1 MSELD
6 DLSRTAM
13 NIAQSLL
20 QASGKENSP
29 TEESIRGYVQQAAGI
44 MPGGASAVDV
54 DGIVQELLR
63 RYAIWVGQNSTI
75 TDNADH
81 EAWLNA
87 ARKRDWRYW
96 TRYREMLEK
105 RYPLKAVDALDVS
118 TDDILGLLE
127 DPQRPGSWDRRGLA
141 VGHIQSGK
149 TSNYTGLVCKAADAG
164 YKIIIV
170 LAGMHNNL
178 RSQTQIRLEEGFLGY
193 ETSDDLNNP
202 ALRYVGVGESGRDWD
217 IHPNCATNRSEDG
230 DFNTR
235 VARNLAI
242 TPEQRPWLFVLKK
255 NKTVLERL
263 LKWVRDHVTDAKDA
277 KTGRQY
283 VGKLP
288 LLLIDDEAD
297 NASVDTAMQA
307 FDEEGKP
314 DPEYDPK
321 AINSRIRKILHSFA
335 KVAYVG
341 YTATPFANVFI
352 HRQGWT
358 EEEGL
363 DLFPKSFIINLAA
376 PSNYIGPVRMFGITN
391 QDASAEGELSGAE
404 GEDAPEEEPGL
415 PLAREVIDAAEWVP
429 AGHKKTLLPRYS
441 PEEALPP
448 SLRQAVQAF
457 LLACAA
463 REVRGQDKKHSSMLV
478 HVTRFQDVQNEVH
491 RQVRDYVMRLRQRLT
506 RNVDAADLLEQL
518 RTLWEE
524 DFVKTSAAMAEK
536 APDLGPYPAV
546 AWEQIRERLGDVAS
560 DISVRAINGKAGDIL
575 DYAAESTRGLRII
588 AIGGDKLS
596 RGLTLEGL
604 CISYFLRPSKMYDTL
619 MQMGRWFGFRP
630 GYLDLCRLY
639 STQGLLD
646 GFCAIAQ
653 ASEELRGEFELMRSN
668 GATPEQYGMRVRV
681 HPGYGITSPMKMR
694 KAANVNVSFSGT
706 LVETAVL
713 HTEQS
718 ALEANLDAAS
728 RLLHVCGEPKE
739 GPQIVRQRGGK
750 LINRGGWLWQDVCHE
765 HIEKFFG
772 DYVSHPE
779 VWQISGHLLR
789 DFVRAMVEKKGQLTH
804 WTVFLAEGGKGGSP
818 FEFSPR
824 LRIEHM
830 VRRTAS
836 RKSDAGRYMLT
847 GRRLATG
854 SMIVTDETIDL
865 SNEAWEAA
873 LALTRLLRTSDPGR
887 LVDGKELEE
896 PTDPSGPAIRAKRP
910 LEKGLLLL
918 YPLDPKQAKFEPGFG
933 GWDKPIMAFAASFPA
948 SNNTV
953 AVSYAVDHLSVERW
967 NQELGEVD

>member
-1 MSELD
+1 MSELN
-6 DLSRTAM
+6 DLSRMAM
-13 NIAQSLL
+13 NIAQNLL
-20 QASGKENSP
+20 QAGGKEHVP
-29 TEESIRGYVQQAAGI
+29 TEETIRGHVQQAAAI
-44 MPGGASAVDV
+44 MPGGAEAVDV

-75 TDNADH
+75 SDNADH

-96 TRYREMLEK
+96 ARYRDMLEK
-105 RYPLKAVDALDVS
+105 RYPLKAVDALDES

-202 ALRYVGVGESGRDWD
+202 AIRYVGVGESGRDWD

-263 LKWVRDHVTDAKDA
+263 LKWVRDHVVDSKDA
-277 KTGRQY
+277 KTGHQY
-283 VGKLP
+283 VSKLP

-297 NASVDTAMQA
+297 NASVDTAAQA

-321 AINSRIRKILHSFA
+321 AINSRIRRILHSFA
-335 KVAYVG
+335 KVGYVG

-376 PSNYIGPVRMFGITN
+376 PSNYIGPVRMFGISS
-391 QDASAEGELSGAE
+391 QDAGVEDETFGTEGRDTPGT
-404 GEDAPEEEPGL
+404 EPGL
-415 PLAREVIDAAEWVP
+415 PLTRAITDAAEWVP
-429 AGHKKTLLPRYS
+429 LGHKKSLHPRYS
-441 PEEALPP
+441 AEEELPP

-463 REVRGQDKKHSSMLV
+463 REVRGQDKKHSSMLI
-478 HVTRFQDVQNEVH
+478 HVTRFQDVQGEVH
-491 RQVRDYVMRLRQRLT
+491 RQVRDYATRLRQRLT

-524 DFVKTSAAMAEK
+524 DFAKTSAAMAEK

-546 AWEQIRERLGDVAS
+546 AWEQIKARLGDVAS

-575 DYAAESTRGLRII
+575 DYAAEGTRGLRII

-639 STQGLLD
+639 SSKELIH
-646 GFCAIAQ
+646 GFRSIAR
-653 ASEELRGEFELMRSN
+653 ASEELRDEFELMRSN
-668 GATPEQYGMRVRV
+668 GATPEQYGLRVRM
-681 HPGYGITSPMKMR
+681 HPDFEITSKLKMR
-694 KAANVNVSFSGT
+694 RSGTIEFSFSGELAQT
-706 LVETAVL
+706 SVL
-713 HTEQS
+713 HTS
-718 ALEANLDAAS
+718 PDILAGNLEATIK
-728 RLLHVCGEPKE
+728 LLHASGEPQE
-739 GPQIVRQRGGK
+739 GPLITRQRTGR
-750 LINRGGWLWQDVCHE
+750 LINRGGWLWRNVRHE
-765 HIEKFFG
+765 NIESFF
-772 DYVSHPE
+772 DEYTSHPDALR
-779 VWQISGHLLR
+779 SSSHLLR
-789 DFVRAMVEKKGQLTH
+789 DFVRSMAEKKGQLTH
-804 WTVFLAEGGKGGSP
+804 WTVFLAEGDAGSAP
-818 FEFSPR
+818 FEFLPG

-830 VRRTAS
+830 SRRTSSA
-836 RKSDAGRYMLT
+836 KSQVGRYVLSAWPG
-847 GRRLATG
+847 GRMFRD
-854 SMIVTDETIDL
+854 DESIDL
-865 SNEAWEAA
+865 NADAWNAA
-873 LALTRLLRTSDPGR
+873 LELTRCSRIADPGR
-887 LVDGKELEE
+887 TADGKEVPE
-896 PTDPSGPAIRAKRP
+896 PTSPDGKAVRAKRSK
-910 LEKGLLLL
+910 ENGLLLL
-918 YPLDPKQAKFEPGFG
+918 YPLDPKRSKFEPGFG
-933 GWDKPIMAFAASFPA
+933 GWDKPIMAFAASFPSS
-948 SNNTV
+948 SNSV
-953 AVSYAVDHLSVERW
+953 AVSYAVDHLALERW
-967 NQELGEVD
+967 NQELGEVE